1 MRSFLFGYKVLFT
14 MDLGQV
20 KHLLPMNFETVKLAD
35 CWVLLATK
43 TDVTGLP
50 SLVALVTTA

>member
-1 MRSFLFGYKVLFT
+1 

-50 SLVALVTTA
+50 SLAALVTTA